1 MLKPSPHSEGSPT
14 PARSPRTGRCTSR
27 DPAGLHAAATLG
39 FEDMEQKIRRDIAV
53 SLALLVRRVFRVTDD
68 NVTARG
74 GGHILSDLGA
84 LSHTVGMRCVHVQD
98 RRALLRMTPLSPR
111 LKGGTVSEGPI
122 LFGVPAVG
130 CAGHGEAGRLE

>member
-39 FEDMEQKIRRDIAV
+39 FEDVEQKIRRDIAV
-53 SLALLVRRVFRVTDD
+53 SLALLVRRVFRVTGDT
-68 NVTARG
+68 VTAQ

-84 LSHTVGMRCVHVQD
+84 LSHTAGVRCVHVRD
-98 RRALLRMTPLSPR
+98 RRALLRMAPLLPR

>member
-1 MLKPSPHSEGSPT
+1 MLKPSLHSEGSPT
-14 PARSPRTGRCTSR
+14 PARSPRIGRCTSR

-39 FEDMEQKIRRDIAV
+39 FEDVEQKIRRDIAV
-53 SLALLVRRVFRVTDD
+53 SLALLVRRVFRVTGDT
-68 NVTARG
+68 VTAQ

-84 LSHTVGMRCVHVQD
+84 LSHTAGVRCVHVQD